1 MSHFFFSRIR
11 RDRTKQAGCKDRKGD
26 GSEVNNHSIEGA
38 HRSEALLPI
47 SEWFRSIPE
56 KRRQA
61 VCLLHVSRSRYFGW
75 ITGAPSPFQLQGEA
89 KMANPAVPAVG
100 PAVAKRTYGMNMACR
115 LPQLNSLWSVWYC
128 TVTFSL
134 QIYLVISNIRLFSS
148 YTVLPWPVGTQ
159 PYRELS
165 MYVAS
170 MGLAVVLLPCFVL
183 AALLKVGNYP
193 NDGTKLGEA
202 EADTV
207 VYQNLRKRRFYHG
220 LKVVWRHSGPTAAF
234 LHMTIA
240 FSLLFPRL
248 FIQAQLIKQG
258 FLNRAFLWRTDLD
271 FLLPPQERMVAI
283 SFLSRLNVTDILH
296 RHQDNHT
303 VVQVGTTHQIQEDS
317 TLTVEFLNYTFSLLV
332 YAVRYPSVF
341 WRTSRWFGLL
351 FSFQMVINTFHL
363 LVVYAGFCILYKVQ
377 VFGAQTVLVDCTQL
391 LLNIPFSVVLFLAY
405 TCLLV
410 TSGSVV
416 YSYGI
421 QKHHGWQGKHSAGL
435 LLLYSLLFVALIA
448 LPVVPLMYDYM
459 SVYCGSLDGLMLTAV
474 LGTAIHLTLWIL
486 LWIFLTLKITCGKRN
501 GREIPMGYSP
511 NETQPC
517 GYKPGKET
525 PLFVIKGGQTYQVRE
540 RASKK
545 AILHIIQKSHERE
558 RCTSPDNDDV
568 YWLRPKTLSTEDI
581 REGGALFRKHS
592 ANKNKLRFD
601 NANASG
607 PSPKLSAKFKKQ
619 NVKFESL
626 SDTSDDGDY
635 AILRD
640 LVTENEE
647 QENREEKEKS
657 PTEEG
662 SVGTERASVTV
673 HGRGGDEAGP
683 APPSP
688 HSGSDSSSGIHSPS
702 SAAGKRASSMEN
714 LATCE
719 SAKPVWKSM
728 SLQRNAPSAG
738 HGEVYYGDPRTTLV
752 IHRKFHGAKADR
764 AAAGDE
770 PFGRATNMKM
780 TSFTDR
786 SDGPKA
792 SPPSPDRTKET
803 NKARAGPVV
812 NPTSD
817 QGHRRRDSANYSLP
831 SSGDSDVS
839 HS

>member
-1 MSHFFFSRIR
+1 MTNPVVPS
-11 RDRTKQAGCKDRKGD
+11 
-26 GSEVNNHSIEGA
+26 
-38 HRSEALLPI
+38 
-47 SEWFRSIPE
+47 
-56 KRRQA
+56 
-61 VCLLHVSRSRYFGW
+61 
-75 ITGAPSPFQLQGEA
+75 TGP
-89 KMANPAVPAVG
+89 VRV
-100 PAVAKRTYGMNMACR
+100 KRTYGMNVACR

-193 NDGTKLGEA
+193 NDGTKLGEV

-258 FLNRAFLWRTDLD
+258 FLSRAFIWKTDLD
-271 FLLPPQERMVAI
+271 FLLSPEERMVAV
-283 SFLSRLNVTDILH
+283 SFLSRLNVTELLH

-303 VVQVGTTHQIQEDS
+303 VAQVSGTYQMQEDS
-317 TLTVEFLNYTFSLLV
+317 TLTVEFINYTFSLLV

-351 FSFQMVINTFHL
+351 FSVQMVINTFHL
-363 LVVYAGFCILYKVQ
+363 LILYAGFCILYKVQ
-377 VFGAQTVLVDCTQL
+377 VFGAQTVLIDCTQL

-474 LGTAIHLTLWIL
+474 LGTVIHLTLWIL
-486 LWIFLTLKITCGKRN
+486 LWIFLTLKITCRYLYQ
-501 GREIPMGYSP
+501 REPQIGYLP
-511 NETQPC
+511 NESQLSS
-517 GYKPGKET
+517 YKPGKET

-601 NANASG
+601 SSNASG
-607 PSPKLSAKFKKQ
+607 PSPKLAAKFKKQ

-647 QENREEKEKS
+647 QENQENKDKTLTDDIPSAPDTATVTIHNISHEEA
-657 PTEEG
+657 T
-662 SVGTERASVTV
+662 TR
-673 HGRGGDEAGP
+673 
-683 APPSP
+683 
-688 HSGSDSSSGIHSPS
+688 HSSLSRQSSSDSSSGIHSPTNAVS
-702 SAAGKRASSMEN
+702 KRASSMEN
-714 LATCE
+714 LATFDA
-719 SAKPVWKSM
+719 SKPVWKSM
-728 SLQRNAPSAG
+728 SLQRNTPSG
-738 HGEVYYGDPRTTLV
+738 CHSEVYYGDLQTTLV
-752 IHRKFHGAKADR
+752 IHRKFQSTKADE
-764 AAAGDE
+764 ATTGDE

-786 SDGPKA
+786 PDYPKV
-792 SPPSPDRTKET
+792 SPPSPEDMKKTKVET
-803 NKARAGPVV
+803 GLKPGTVNLTV
-812 NPTSD
+812 NP
-817 QGHRRRDSANYSLP
+817 GHQRRDSANYSLP